1 VEEIINEDR
10 AQVLS
15 LAHALETHK
24 TLTGEDV
31 VAVVERRPGPFVDGR
46 PYADAGLIER
56 LEDYHRG
63 AAVAHREHSQIPLS
77 MPEIPRP
84 VLAAPGPGGWLV
96 APDPDPRNTRDH
108 GNGSGPSGGPAAG
121 PGPGSPGPPNGSGP
135 AGGS

>member
-1 VEEIINEDR
+1 MSRGRFGPVDEIITENR

-24 TLTGEDV
+24 TLTGDDV
-31 VAVVERRPGPFVDGR
+31 VAVIERRPGPFVDGR
-46 PYADAGLIER
+46 PYADTGLTGR

-63 AAVAHREHSQIPLS
+63 AAVAHREHSQMPLS
-77 MPEIPRP
+77 MPEIPEP

-96 APDPDPRNTRDH
+96 APGPDPLNTREH
-108 GNGSGPSGGPAAG
+108 GNGSGSPN
-121 PGPGSPGPPNGSGP
+121 GSGPPHGSGP